1 MLRFCKTPGHDLSK
15 AGTVHSLSCTTANL
29 CQKVDN
35 SDQISSK
42 SKLLKKAPTV
52 DSKQA
57 RSKHEE
63 KMKEAEKRGKE
74 RVKITV
80 SSRMPS
86 NATRGPYNTAF
97 ALQQKPNLQPA
108 ERSTQ
113 EWWNKRSAR
122 IKNGSCE
129 LGNCIKPNRRHSVT
143 NAMG

>member
-1 MLRFCKTPGHDLSK
+1 MLLFCKTPGHDLPE

-63 KMKEAEKRGKE
+63 KMKEIEKRGKG
-74 RVKITV
+74 K
-80 SSRMPS
+80 S
-86 NATRGPYNTAF
+86 
-97 ALQQKPNLQPA
+97 
-108 ERSTQ
+108 
-113 EWWNKRSAR
+113 
-122 IKNGSCE
+122 KN
-129 LGNCIKPNRRHSVT
+129 
-143 NAMG
+143 